1 MNLVTPTAGDL
12 QDGMLKNADKLIK
25 YFAVDMED
33 MDNFKHH
40 LQMILIPRVS
50 GTKGNNIVGEVG
62 FS

>member
-1 MNLVTPTAGDL
+1 MGDL
-12 QDGMLKNADKLIK
+12 QDGMVKNADKLIK